1 MVISPVS
8 FYLFV
13 GKTMFNSARVHSHI
27 EIFSLAFIG
36 NTNPDDLITIVET
49 AGVAAPERAGGVS
62 A

>member
-1 MVISPVS
+1 
-8 FYLFV
+8 
-13 GKTMFNSARVHSHI
+13 MFNSARVHSHI

-49 AGVAAPERAGGVS
+49 AGVPAPERAGGVS